1 MNVYTTFNQI
11 NKKIPMKKFLIVL
24 VFILTSFA
32 SYSQT
37 VITDDNFDNK
47 VSNGD
52 AFGDEDYV
60 ITVVEFW
67 ASFNDANA
75 FKEWSKIKGASFY
88 RVDISKSP
96 KAKKDH
102 SVRTIPHIII
112 FKDGQDEKH
121 FKAGIGFTLDATLEQ
136 IQAVIDE
143 LIQESKF

>member
-1 MNVYTTFNQI
+1 
-11 NKKIPMKKFLIVL
+11 MKKFLIVL
-24 VFILTSFA
+24 VFIITSFA

>member
-1 MNVYTTFNQI
+1 
-11 NKKIPMKKFLIVL
+11 MKKFLIVL
-24 VFILTSFA
+24 VFIITSFA

-96 KAKKDH
+96 KAKKEH
-102 SVRTIPHIII
+102 SVHTIPHIII

>member
-1 MNVYTTFNQI
+1 
-11 NKKIPMKKFLIVL
+11 MKKFLIVL
-24 VFILTSFA
+24 VFIITSFA

-75 FKEWSKIKGASFY
+75 FNEWDKLKGCKYY

-96 KAKKDH
+96 KAKKEH
-102 SVRTIPHIII
+102 NVRTIPHIII
-112 FKDGQDEKH
+112 FKDGEDSKH
-121 FKAGIGFTLDATLEQ
+121 FKAGIGFTLDATLEE
-136 IQAVIDE
+136 IQEVIDE
-143 LIQESKF
+143 LLQESKF